1 MGCYQIQGKH
11 MQKIIVPIVIFIAV
25 LVALMFGEGLL
36 KGLLSFLESLLGF
49 ILDLLRG
56 IFDFVLS
63 FSQGL
68 LDFLQTYWN
77 SFYTQLADFITNN
90 PYKLLLAIIITAI
103 ASVWVFKHHGEEI
116 NVPANRRK
124 FAIILAIFLG
134 WLGVHKFYLG
144 QYGKAVLY
152 LVISVI
158 FVPLSVLLSFIDA
171 LRFAFMDDENFHMNY
186 PT

>member
-1 MGCYQIQGKH
+1 
-11 MQKIIVPIVIFIAV
+11 MQKVIIPIVIFIAV

-36 KGLLSFLESLLGF
+36 KGVLSFLEGLLEF
-49 ILDLLRG
+49 IVDLLSG
-56 IFDFVLS
+56 IFNFVLS
-63 FSQGL
+63 FSQEL
-68 LDFLQTYWN
+68 WDFLHTYWHN
-77 SFYTQLADFITNN
+77 FYAKLADFITNN

-103 ASVWVFKHHGEEI
+103 ASVWVFKHHGDEI

-124 FAIILAIFLG
+124 LAIILAIFLG

-144 QYGKAVLY
+144 QYGKAILY

-171 LRFAFMDDENFHMNY
+171 LRFAFMDDENFQMNY